1 MNNYKNAIGHKA
13 LSLRTRTWTL
23 TLALA
28 IALILYFAVQ
38 VVARDSINWI
48 DFLFLLAIIMLSHS
62 IYFPDGELFG
72 QTGEVFTN
80 NRTTYNGKA
89 SRINRL
95 MIIGK
100 LRNYCEIEYEER
112 KAKYISNECGA
123 IGITLD
129 ELELL
134 KQKTKKEIKA
144 LEVWEVF
151 EQDKE
156 HSKLIIFS
164 KQNNRRLRKLLFR
177 PIPVEKN
184 NAETILSAVDND
196 MNKAIKDGSV
206 TFKKKAFLRKFL
218 MATLVG
224 GLLAYI
230 GYTFRDGFGFEQI
243 VQIFIYLTSM
253 FSTSVLA
260 FNSGETCSKIHKNL
274 FYVELANYIDG
285 FFEWAGVLPE
295 ADEEVF
301 EVDKTIQIQEPV
313 LENKPE

>member
-1 MNNYKNAIGHKA
+1 MRNYKNAIGHKA

-38 VVARDSINWI
+38 VVAKDSINWI

-72 QTGEVFTN
+72 QTGEVFTS
-80 NRTTYNGKA
+80 NRTAYNDKA

-100 LRNYCEIEYEER
+100 LRKYCEIEFEER
-112 KAKYISNECGA
+112 KEKYIANECGA
-123 IGITLD
+123 LGITLP

-151 EQDKE
+151 DQKQEN
-156 HSKLIIFS
+156 SKLIIFS
-164 KQNNRRLRKLLFR
+164 KHNKKRLLKLLFK
-177 PIPVEKN
+177 PMPVEKN

-206 TFKKKAFLRKFL
+206 VYKKKSFVRKFL
-218 MATLVG
+218 MAGLIG

-260 FNSGETCSKIHKNL
+260 FNSGETCSKVHKNL
-274 FYVELANYIDG
+274 FYVELSNYIDG
-285 FFEWAGVLPE
+285 FFEWAGVQPE

>member
-123 IGITLD
+123 VGITLD

-260 FNSGETCSKIHKNL
+260 FNSGETCSKVHKNL

-285 FFEWAGVLPE
+285 FFEWAGIQPE
-295 ADEEVF
+295 EEAEVKEEVI
-301 EVDKTIQIQEPV
+301 EQQVVEEIVSE
-313 LENKPE
+313 